1 MKRSVFLAAAMT
13 VGVFGAGAAQAQVTL
28 YPYAT
33 NENYCPTGLQPVVL
47 NGVICCGQPTTSMTY
62 QQVMAQPKR
71 AKVKVKKR
79 QYSARAYCQE
89 GTKGC
94 S

>member
-1 MKRSVFLAAAMT
+1 MKRSVILATAMT
-13 VGVFGAGAAQAQVTL
+13 AGIFMAGAAQAQVTL

-71 AKVKVKKR
+71 AKVKKR

>member
-1 MKRSVFLAAAMT
+1 MKRSVYLAAAMT

-47 NGVICCGQPTTSMTY
+47 NGVICCGQPTTSIGHGMHTNSY
-62 QQVMAQPKR
+62 IHTSKPL
-71 AKVKVKKR
+71 
-79 QYSARAYCQE
+79 
-89 GTKGC
+89 
-94 S
+94 